1 MKKITLL
8 LILMSPVSTIACSFG
23 MDIFRPSFD
32 MEAFNYDVPPVFEFS
47 LERIKRGQGPESH
60 EDGIQVTSSCDD
72 IGSIDISIESNGQGD
87 PCDYGYYI
95 YDKNGTAPKGLIPRY
110 PQRPMHYKGQCILS
124 LHWVDGASWVQEVLD
139 FELQFEVVNN
149 YLYKSDR
156 SESMP
161 VVWFAREDQK

>member
-1 MKKITLL
+1 
-8 LILMSPVSTIACSFG
+8 

-72 IGSIDISIESNGQGD
+72 IGFIYISIESNGQGD

-95 YDKNGTAPKGLIPRY
+95 YDKSGTAPKGLIPRY

-156 SESMP
+156 SESFQ
-161 VVWFAREDQK
+161 VVWFAREDQNSVKDK